1 MDASK
6 ILMILCCFVLTVCL
20 TLCISTL
27 VVLRNAIAE
36 NGTVQNDAKELV
48 SELDGCVAELN
59 ETITKNDSISASVN
73 TDQNDGITGG
83 FLIRE
88 SNGMVGVYSVDGTL
102 LRLLDIS
109 VNSLPA
115 ADREA
120 LAKGI
125 KVNSWRELIALMQD
139 YAA

>member
-59 ETITKNDSISASVN
+59 EAITKNDSISASVN
-73 TDQNDGITGG
+73 TDQTSGITGG

-88 SNGMVGVYSVDGTL
+88 SNGVIGVYSADGTL